1 MNSSTAPR
9 PTTAAPFT
17 AAADTGLSFIDFLS
31 ERLASAPPPT
41 KGQRTR
47 ERLKIA
53 AARVLEQKGY
63 HALRVADV
71 AEAAEVAEGSFYVYF
86 RDKTEV
92 TLAVL
97 TSLLEDFFGVNL
109 TSQSDEGPFDTIRR
123 TNRRWFA
130 ICRSNSGL
138 MRCMLQVGDAD
149 PEFAQMAQ
157 NSNRRWYE
165 RIAASVTRRY
175 PEGALSEPLVL
186 LVAYMLGAIM
196 DDLARKLVVYPDEGL
211 LALLGQLGA
220 NDVVAADAASVLWMR
235 TLYPGVPIDGDL
247 HAVARAIASWPSPV
261 VAGAR

>member
-1 MNSSTAPR
+1 MKQSIAHRSAAAASSS
-9 PTTAAPFT
+9 
-17 AAADTGLSFIDFLS
+17 AAADNGLSFIDFLS
-31 ERLASAPPPT
+31 DRLATEPPPT

-71 AEAAEVAEGSFYVYF
+71 AEVAEVAEGSFYVYF

-97 TSLLEDFFGVNL
+97 TSLLDDFFGVNL
-109 TSQSDEGPFDTIRR
+109 TSQFDGGPFDTIRR
-123 TNRRWFA
+123 TNRRWLA

-149 PEFAQMAQ
+149 PEFAEIAQ

-165 RIAASVTRRY
+165 RVAASVTRRY

-211 LALLGQLGA
+211 LTVLGQLSA
-220 NDVVAADAASVLWMR
+220 DDIAAADAASVLWMR
-235 TLYPGVPIDGDL
+235 TLYPGVPIDAEL
-247 HAVARAIASWPSPV
+247 HPAARAIAAWPSL
-261 VAGAR
+261 AIGSTR

>member
-1 MNSSTAPR
+1 MNQSTAPR
-9 PTTAAPFT
+9 SAAPASLP

-31 ERLASAPPPT
+31 DRLATTPPPT

-53 AARVLEQKGY
+53 AARVLEKKGY
-63 HALRVADV
+63 HALRVTDV

-97 TSLLEDFFGVNL
+97 TSLLDDFFGVNL
-109 TSQSDEGPFDTIRR
+109 TGQLDEGPFETIRR
-123 TNRRWFA
+123 TNRRWLA

-138 MRCMLQVGDAD
+138 MRCILQVGDAD

-165 RIAASVTRRY
+165 RVAASVTRRY

-196 DDLARKLVVYPDEGL
+196 DDLARKLVVYPDQGL
-211 LALLGQLGA
+211 LTLLGQLGA
-220 NDVVAADAASVLWMR
+220 DDAAAADAASVLWMR
-235 TLYPGVPIDGDL
+235 TLYPGVPIDGEL
-247 HAVARAIASWPSPV
+247 HPAARAIAAWPSSLV
-261 VAGAR
+261 LGQK

>member
-9 PTTAAPFT
+9 PATTAPSP

-63 HALRVADV
+63 HALRIADV

-86 RDKTEV
+86 RDKTEI

-97 TSLLEDFFGVNL
+97 TSLLDDFFSINL
-109 TSQSDEGPFDTIRR
+109 TNQSDTGPFDTIRR
-123 TNRRWFA
+123 SNRRWLA
-130 ICRSNSGL
+130 ICRNNSGL

-157 NSNRRWYE
+157 NGNRRWYE

-211 LALLGQLGA
+211 LALLKQFDA
-220 NDVVAADAASVLWMR
+220 DDNAAADAASVLWMKI
-235 TLYPGVPIDGDL
+235 LYPGVPIDAEL
-247 HAVARAIASWPSPV
+247 HAAASAIVAWPSSAIP
-261 VAGAR
+261 GTG